1 MWSFQNVIFRGQR
14 YCLTRLGYVLNVAPR
29 VKTYVLATVLTHDE
43 TVDRATSSYLDEM
56 FVNEDMVSVQC
67 VANHLLRYGLECKPA
82 ESVADV
88 ARVLGLEVWESEES
102 YVGSATMHSA
112 RFRKR

>member
-1 MWSFQNVIFRGQR
+1 M
-14 YCLTRLGYVLNVAPR
+14 
-29 VKTYVLATVLTHDE
+29 
-43 TVDRATSSYLDEM
+43 DRATSSYLGEM

-82 ESVADV
+82 ESVADG
-88 ARVLGLEVWESEES
+88 ARMLGIEVWGSEET
-102 YVGSATMHSA
+102 YVGSATTHSV